1 MYRPLF
7 PTRQQQRNQHLLY
20 RAYVAIRPYLLLI
33 LLLFGI
39 QHEALGKPTK
49 LVVVEP
55 YQENY
60 IELGDGGVSQN
71 REDVMRDVKKEWRER
86 FAIKNVD
93 NPGKKDIQKNPAFGF
108 MYMFYAFVGVMFV
121 FALARQ
127 LQH

>member
-7 PTRQQQRNQHLLY
+7 PTRQQQRSQHLLY
-20 RAYVAIRPYLLLI
+20 RALAALRPYMLLIVLLL
-33 LLLFGI
+33 GV
-39 QHEALGKPTK
+39 QHEALGKPTN
-49 LVVVEP
+49 LVVEP

-60 IELGDGGVSQN
+60 IELGDGGISQN

-86 FAIKNVD
+86 FAIKSVD

-108 MYMFYAFVGVMFV
+108 MYVFYAFVGVMFV